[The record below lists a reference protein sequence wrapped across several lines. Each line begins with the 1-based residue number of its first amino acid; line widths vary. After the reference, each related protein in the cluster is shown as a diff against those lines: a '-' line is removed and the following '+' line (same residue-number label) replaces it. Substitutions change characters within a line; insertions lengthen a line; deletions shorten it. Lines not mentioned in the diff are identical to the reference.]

1 VADDQYPLQGP
12 THRTGLQ
19 ILLAL
24 AAVVCAIV
32 TFVALSR
39 TNPTEPVPQL
49 VVTLLIA
56 NTVLLILS
64 GWLVVRRYMELRRS
78 RFDEGGGR
86 LARRFMLLFALAAII
101 PAIVVSLFLWSSVAR
116 GINTWFGPRVLALVE
131 ETATITQENADAYVE
146 VFEADAK
153 LMAEDVNNAAE
164 GYLYDRERFEEYL
177 GLQAFV
183 RNFTAAYVID
193 RSGIRTATAEN
204 MVRQGLY
211 RVPNADGFA
220 IADSG
225 SVDIFMPQQGDFAS
239 ALLELTEISGA
250 YLYLA
255 KPIDKTTSERL
266 VRVQSALAD
275 YRLAEQRS
283 GSVQRL
289 FFLAYFQIVALVL
302 ILSLRLSQELAA
314 RVSVPIGRLAIA
326 ARKVSDGERGV
337 TVLLPPDDDEV
348 RALSNSF
355 NSMTLQLDERRRD
368 LVTAREMTEN
378 RRQFVE
384 TLLSE
389 LSAGVI
395 RTDSD
400 GIITLANQSAEALLD
415 LGSLEGQALIEVAPE
430 FDRVTRQL
438 SDGIDT
444 VEASLNIEQVDGN
457 HHIRLKAAKDASE
470 GFVLTIDDATKLV
483 MAQRQLAWR
492 DVARRIAHEIRN
504 PLTPIQLS
512 TERLRRRYQDKIDDS
527 DGVFQ
532 RCIETILRQ
541 VSDIGRMVQ
550 EFSDFARMPKPVPDR
565 FDLINTLNDV
575 CFEQRVVTPDYKI
588 NLSATHNALEIT
600 GDARLLAQAFGNII
614 KNACEALDR
623 RDTKNETIG
632 TIDVNVVENRQGFVE
647 IEIRDNGPGFPAAV
661 RDRLL
666 EPYVTSREGGTGLG
680 LAIVNRVIMD
690 HGGTIHLQSRDDE
703 QSGAIVKVTLPMTLE
718 TIDHTEF
725 EYEDLS

>member
-1 VADDQYPLQGP
+1 MADKEHQIYGP
-12 THRTGLQ
+12 THRTRLQ

-24 AAVVCAIV
+24 AAIVCAIV
-32 TFVALSR
+32 TFVALSL

-101 PAIVVSLFLWSSVAR
+101 PAIVVSVFLWSSVAR

-153 LMAEDVNNAAE
+153 LMAEDVNNAVE

-193 RSGIRTATAEN
+193 RNGLRTATAEN

-211 RVPNADGFA
+211 RVPNAAGFT
-220 IADSG
+220 IADNG
-225 SVDIFMPQQGDFAS
+225 GVDIFMPQQGDFAS
-239 ALLELTEISGA
+239 ALLELTEIPGA

-283 GSVQRL
+283 ASLQTL
-289 FFLAYFQIVALVL
+289 FFIAYFQIVALVL

-314 RVSVPIGRLAIA
+314 RVSDPIGRLAIA

-368 LVTAREMTEN
+368 LVTAREMAES
-378 RRQFVE
+378 RRKFVE

-400 GIITLANQSAEALLD
+400 GMITLANRSAEALLD
-415 LGSLEGQALIEVAPE
+415 LGALEGRSLLEVAPQIE
-430 FDRVTRQL
+430 RVTRQL
-438 SDGIDT
+438 SDGSDT
-444 VEASLNIEQVDGN
+444 VEASLNIEQADGN

-541 VSDIGRMVQ
+541 VADIGRMVQ
-550 EFSDFARMPKPVPDR
+550 EFSDFARMPKPIPDQ
-565 FDLINTLNDV
+565 FDLVDMLHDV
-575 CFEQRVVTPDYKI
+575 CFAQRVVTPDYRI
-588 NLSATHNALEIT
+588 NLAASTEHLEIT

-614 KNACEALDR
+614 KNASEALDR
-623 RDTKNETIG
+623 REKQNEATG
-632 TIDVNVVENRQGFVE
+632 TIDVRIAQNDPGFVE
-647 IEIRDNGPGFPAAV
+647 IEICDNGPGFPPAV

-690 HGGTIHLQSRDDE
+690 HGGAIQLQSRPDN
-703 QSGAIVKVTLPMTLE
+703 QSGAVVRVTLPMTLE
-718 TIDHTEF
+718 TIDHAEF
-725 EYEDLS
+725 EYED

>member
-1 VADDQYPLQGP
+1 VADGQTQSILPKQRTWLQV
-12 THRTGLQ
+12 
-19 ILLAL
+19 LLAV
-24 AAVVCAIV
+24 AAIICAIV
-32 TFVALSR
+32 TFIALSR
-39 TNPTEPVPQL
+39 TNPTQPVPRYVVSLL
-49 VVTLLIA
+49 VA
-56 NTVLLILS
+56 NAVLLLAS
-64 GWLVVRRYMELRRS
+64 GWLVVRRYLELRRS

-101 PAIVVSLFLWSSVAR
+101 PAIVVSLFLWSSVAQ

-131 ETATITQENADAYVE
+131 ETATITQANADAYVE

-153 LMAEDVNNAAE
+153 LMAEDVNNAVE

-204 MVRQGLY
+204 MVEQGLY
-211 RVPNADGFA
+211 RIPNAEGFE

-225 SVDIFMPQQGDFAS
+225 GVDIFMPQQGDFAS
-239 ALLELTEISGA
+239 ALIELSEISGA

-255 KPIDKTTSERL
+255 KPIDKATSERL
-266 VRVQSALAD
+266 VRIQLALAD

-283 GSVQRL
+283 ANVQTL
-289 FFLAYFQIVALVL
+289 FFVAYFQIVALVL

-314 RVSVPIGRLAIA
+314 RVSDPIGRLAIA

-337 TVLLPPDDDEV
+337 AVPLPPDDDEV

-368 LVTAREMTEN
+368 LVTAREMAET
-378 RRQFVE
+378 RRHFVE

-395 RTDSD
+395 RTDKS
-400 GIITLANQSAEALLD
+400 GVITLANRSAERLLD
-415 LGSLEGQALIEVAPE
+415 LGALEGRLLQDVSPDI
-430 FDRVTRQL
+430 DRVTRQL
-438 SDGIDT
+438 SDDVDT

-457 HHIRLKAAKDASE
+457 HHIRLKAAKDASS
-470 GFVLTIDDATKLV
+470 GYVLTIDDATRLV

-541 VSDIGRMVQ
+541 VADIGRMVQ
-550 EFSDFARMPKPVPDR
+550 EFSDFARMPKPIPDR
-565 FDLINTLNDV
+565 FNLVEMLQDV
-575 CFEQRVVTPDYKI
+575 CFAQRVVTPDYKI
-588 NLSATHNALEIT
+588 NLSLSREQLEII

-614 KNACEALDR
+614 KNASEALDR
-623 RDTKNETIG
+623 RETQNEATGI
-632 TIDVNVVENRQGFVE
+632 IDVHIYENEQGYVE
-647 IEIRDNGPGFPAAV
+647 IAIRDNGPGFPAAV
-661 RDRLL
+661 RDKLL
-666 EPYVTSREGGTGLG
+666 EPYVTLREGGTGLG

-690 HGGTIHLQSRDDE
+690 HGGTIQLQSRQDG
-703 QSGAIVKVTLPMTLE
+703 QSGAVVRITLPMTLE
-718 TIDHTEF
+718 TIDHVEF
-725 EYEDLS
+725 EYED